1 MANITDR
8 ERKDRRA
15 GDFINLCCFIAL
27 GLAALLIFINNVL
40 PLIGV
45 NMSGTLIGVLAL
57 IKDIALLLGIAF
69 GAYRFARAHGKTW
82 VIIYW
87 IAIALYVA
95 SAICGLF

>member
-1 MANITDR
+1 MANNNRQRT
-8 ERKDRRA
+8 EGQARR
-15 GDFINLCCFIAL
+15 DFINLCCFIAL

>member
-1 MANITDR
+1 MANRQRT
-8 ERKDRRA
+8 EGQARR
-15 GDFINLCCFIAL
+15 DFINLCCYIAL

-40 PLIGV
+40 PLIGAEIT
-45 NMSGTLIGVLAL
+45 GKLPAVLNL

-69 GAYRFARAHGKTW
+69 GGWRFTRAHGKAW

-87 IAIALYVA
+87 IAVALYVA